1 MGKGHEQTDGR
12 QREKNK
18 QPIYL
23 KCHTISLIKL
33 KMERKKDFFQQI
45 SKKKCQSLLTLVLL
59 RVLGKNTSVTWCNV
73 YKKENCTAGNLSCP
87 EASKKTSEL
96 SISIDSFG
104 WYSEIN
110 GYSTIMKR
118 GAMHLCVLR

>member
-1 MGKGHEQTDGR
+1 MPYNLTYKIKNGNEKRFFSTD
-12 QREKNK
+12 
-18 QPIYL
+18 
-23 KCHTISLIKL
+23 
-33 KMERKKDFFQQI
+33 QQ
-45 SKKKCQSLLTLVLL
+45 KKKSQSLLTLVLL